1 MLKPLELISHE
12 ALEGWAKKSP
22 MDWNLR
28 DSSDEEVDV
37 VRVGVDQLQPLHD
50 LLGDEVGK
58 VVEAVGLLQAAHLTP
73 RIVAR
78 QSVVPTS
85 LDVQGDQVHPEA
97 VVLGLEQVVGQLF
110 AEDVV
115 ELLPGLGGQPDQ
127 EAVKGSRAVHQLWVE
142 EGGREWDAVRLLAV
156 VVDLFH
162 QAADIA
168 KCYFLVTLAL
178 SQQDMYLLQKS
189 LHKRVS
195 ESEGSRG
202 EAVDD
207 GGVDLG
213 VVLVVVT
220 VGHGQNVQLRH
231 VLRPKH
237 NRQPLV
243 VCDVLVEWI

>member
-1 MLKPLELISHE
+1 MLKPLELISYE
-12 ALEGWAKKSP
+12 ALEGWTKKSP
-22 MDWNLR
+22 MDRNLR

-97 VVLGLEQVVGQLF
+97 VVLGLEEMVGQLLTK
-110 AEDVV
+110 DVV

-127 EAVKGSRAVHQLWVE
+127 EAVKGSRAVHQLRVE
-142 EGGREWDAVRLLAV
+142 EGGREWDAVGLLAV

-162 QAADIA
+162 QAVDIV
-168 KCYFLVTLAL
+168 KCYFLVNIST
-178 SQQDMYLLQKS
+178 
-189 LHKRVS
+189 
-195 ESEGSRG
+195 G
-202 EAVDD
+202 
-207 GGVDLG
+207 
-213 VVLVVVT
+213 
-220 VGHGQNVQLRH
+220 
-231 VLRPKH
+231 
-237 NRQPLV
+237 
-243 VCDVLVEWI
+243 

>member
-12 ALEGWAKKSP
+12 ALEGWTKKSP
-22 MDWNLR
+22 MDRNLR

-97 VVLGLEQVVGQLF
+97 VVLGLEEMVGQLL

-115 ELLPGLGGQPDQ
+115 ELLPGLGGQPNQ
-127 EAVKGSRAVHQLWVE
+127 EAVKSSRTVHQLRVE
-142 EGGREWDAVRLLAV
+142 ERGREWDAVCLLAV

-162 QAADIA
+162 QAVDIA
-168 KCYFLVTLAL
+168 KCYFLVTKHWQYLN
-178 SQQDMYLLQKS
+178 LLQKS

-202 EAVDD
+202 EAVHDR
-207 GGVDLG
+207 GVDLG
-213 VVLVVVT
+213 IVLVVVT

>member
-1 MLKPLELISHE
+1 MN
-12 ALEGWAKKSP
+12 
-22 MDWNLR
+22 WNLR
-28 DSSDEEVDV
+28 DPSDEEVDV
-37 VRVGVDQLQPLHD
+37 VRVGVDQLQPLHN
-50 LLGDEVGK
+50 LLRDEVSK

-73 RIVAR
+73 GIVAR

-97 VVLGLEQVVGQLF
+97 VVLGLEQVVGQLL

-127 EAVKGSRAVHQLWVE
+127 EAVKSSRAVHQLWVE
-142 EGGREWDAVRLLAV
+142 EGGREGDAVRLLAV

-162 QAADIA
+162 QAADKV
-168 KCYFLVTLAL
+168 KCYFLANKHWQYLN
-178 SQQDMYLLQKS
+178 LLQKS

-213 VVLVVVT
+213 IVLVVVT

-243 VCDVLVEWI
+243 VCDVLMEWI

>member
-97 VVLGLEQVVGQLF
+97 VVLGLEEMVGQLVGH
-110 AEDVV
+110 DVV
-115 ELLPGLGGQPDQ
+115 KVLAGLAGKAHQESVEASRSVDKLGVEELLRKWHSSYSPSLDRGLLYKAGIC
-127 EAVKGSRAVHQLWVE
+127 EN
-142 EGGREWDAVRLLAV
+142 
-156 VVDLFH
+156 
-162 QAADIA
+162 
-168 KCYFLVTLAL
+168 
-178 SQQDMYLLQKS
+178 
-189 LHKRVS
+189 KRVP
-195 ESEGSRG
+195 
-202 EAVDD
+202 VKY
-207 GGVDLG
+207 VYF
-213 VVLVVVT
+213 
-220 VGHGQNVQLRH
+220 
-231 VLRPKH
+231 
-237 NRQPLV
+237 
-243 VCDVLVEWI
+243 

>member
-12 ALEGWAKKSP
+12 ALEGWTKKST
-22 MDWNLR
+22 MDRNLR

-97 VVLGLEQVVGQLF
+97 VVLGLEQVVGQLL

-127 EAVKGSRAVHQLWVE
+127 EAVKSSRAVHQLRVE

-162 QAADIA
+162 QAVEKV
-168 KCYFLVTLAL
+168 KCYFLANKHWQYLNRIGTYSNNPCTRECPNLKAAVAKLLMMDGLMEA
-178 SQQDMYLLQKS
+178 SYLL
-189 LHKRVS
+189 L
-195 ESEGSRG
+195 
-202 EAVDD
+202 
-207 GGVDLG
+207 
-213 VVLVVVT
+213 
-220 VGHGQNVQLRH
+220 
-231 VLRPKH
+231 
-237 NRQPLV
+237 
-243 VCDVLVEWI
+243 

>member
-12 ALEGWAKKSP
+12 ALEGWTKKST
-22 MDWNLR
+22 MDRNLR

-37 VRVGVDQLQPLHD
+37 VRVGVDQLQPLHN
-50 LLGDEVGK
+50 LLRDEVGK

-97 VVLGLEQVVGQLF
+97 VVLGLEEMVGQLL

-127 EAVKGSRAVHQLWVE
+127 EAVKSSRAVHELRVE

-162 QAADIA
+162 QAVDIVLFTGQYLNWISRYLVSTTYSNSPCTRECPNLKAAVA
-168 KCYFLVTLAL
+168 KLLTMEGLIL
-178 SQQDMYLLQKS
+178 GSYLL
-189 LHKRVS
+189 L
-195 ESEGSRG
+195 
-202 EAVDD
+202 
-207 GGVDLG
+207 
-213 VVLVVVT
+213 
-220 VGHGQNVQLRH
+220 
-231 VLRPKH
+231 
-237 NRQPLV
+237 
-243 VCDVLVEWI
+243 

>member
-1 MLKPLELISHE
+1 MLKPFELISHE
-12 ALEGWAKKSP
+12 ALEGWTKKSP
-22 MDWNLR
+22 MDRNLR

-37 VRVGVDQLQPLHD
+37 VRVGVDQLQPLHN

-97 VVLGLEQVVGQLF
+97 VVLGLEEMVGQLL
-110 AEDVV
+110 AKDVV

-127 EAVKGSRAVHQLWVE
+127 EAVKSSRAVHQLWVE

-162 QAADIA
+162 QAVDIA
-168 KCYFLVTLAL
+168 KCYFLVNIST
-178 SQQDMYLLQKS
+178 
-189 LHKRVS
+189 
-195 ESEGSRG
+195 G
-202 EAVDD
+202 
-207 GGVDLG
+207 
-213 VVLVVVT
+213 
-220 VGHGQNVQLRH
+220 
-231 VLRPKH
+231 
-237 NRQPLV
+237 
-243 VCDVLVEWI
+243 